1 MSKTYL
7 KCPRNWSIAVSAA
20 ICLCHAAHGSAVVLP
35 AGGNVLTP
43 GSPNP
48 GGTVFADITTAFTA
62 PLGLF
67 SGTLRTLAVK
77 EAGGTFDFY
86 YQLTNTTAD
95 PLEFIDG
102 FVASNFTGFTTEVD
116 WSTDGLAGI
125 TGAGAFSL
133 GSTPSEFATRD
144 LTPPDDLTFF
154 FPFGSLTN
162 SGAQNPS
169 AFLFVRTNATDFAP
183 GQVVVSGSGTTP
195 PIASFAPA
203 VVPEPS
209 SVLFGIAIVSVIA
222 ARRAH
227 PPKLHRPAA
236 T

>member
-1 MSKTYL
+1 M
-7 KCPRNWSIAVSAA
+7 
-20 ICLCHAAHGSAVVLP
+20 
-35 AGGNVLTP
+35 
-43 GSPNP
+43 
-48 GGTVFADITTAFTA
+48 FADITSAFTA

-67 SGTLRTLAVK
+67 SGTLRTLAVR

-86 YQLTNTTAD
+86 YQITSTTAN

-116 WSTDGLAGI
+116 WSTNGLTGI
-125 TGAGAFSL
+125 LGAGAFSL
-133 GSTPSEFATRD
+133 GSTPSESAIHD
-144 LTPPDDLTFF
+144 LTPPDDVTFF

-169 AFLFVRTNATDFAP
+169 AFLFVRTNATDFGP
-183 GQVVVSGSGTTP
+183 GQVVVSGAGTTP
-195 PIASFAPA
+195 PIAAFAPT

-222 ARRAH
+222 GRRARS
-227 PPKLHRPAA
+227 PKLVLPPM
-236 T
+236 

>member
-67 SGTLRTLAVK
+67 SGTLRTLAVR

-86 YQLTNTTAD
+86 YQIANTTAN

-102 FVASNFTGFTTEVD
+102 FVASNFTGFTTAVD
-116 WSTDGLAGI
+116 WSTNGLTGI
-125 TGAGAFSL
+125 LGAGAFSL
-133 GSTPSEFATRD
+133 GITPSEFATRD
-144 LTPPDDLTFF
+144 LTPPDDVAFF

-162 SGAQNPS
+162 SAAQNPS
-169 AFLFVRTNATDFAP
+169 AFLFIRTNATDFAP
-183 GQVVVSGSGTTP
+183 GQVVVSGAGTTP
-195 PIASFAPA
+195 PIRAFAPT
-203 VVPEPS
+203 VIPELS
-209 SVLFGIAIVSVIA
+209 SALFGMAILSVIA
-222 ARRAH
+222 GRRARS
-227 PPKLHRPAA
+227 PKLVRPPM
-236 T
+236 